1 MELVLTDKQYE
12 YINDDTRHLMVM
24 GSAGSGKTIFA
35 STKVILYALEH
46 PNARIG
52 VFRQTLPSLRETAWR
67 EIVELLDK
75 YGIEYK
81 ENKSNGIVTLSNG
94 STISFTPTDDSKKL
108 RSRNLDFVYI
118 EQCEEISEESFI
130 AI

>member
-12 YINDDTRHLMVM
+12 YMGDMTRHLMVM

-67 EIVELLDK
+67 EIIELLEK
-75 YGIEYK
+75 YSIRH
-81 ENKSNGIVTLSNG
+81 
-94 STISFTPTDDSKKL
+94 F
-108 RSRNLDFVYI
+108 
-118 EQCEEISEESFI
+118 
-130 AI
+130 